1 MTTIDKRRGF
11 GAGSDA
17 AQQATQRAI
26 DTNVPNH
33 VKNGVLLQ
41 GITIAAGAS
50 VAVPHKLQRTPNGWQ
65 KMRTTG
71 AGAGG
76 DLVEVTAD
84 SNTVT
89 FKRNG
94 VGATGS
100 LTFDIWV
107 F

>member
-1 MTTIDKRRGF
+1 MTIIDKRRGF
-11 GAGSDA
+11 GEGADA
-17 AQQATQRAI
+17 AQQAAQRAI

-33 VKNGVLLQ
+33 IKTGVLLQ
-41 GITIAAGAS
+41 GITIGAGAS
-50 VAVPHKLQRTPNGWQ
+50 VATPHKLERVPTGWQ

-71 AGAGG
+71 SGAGG
-76 DLVEVTAD
+76 DLVEVSAD
-84 SNTVT
+84 RNTIT

-94 VGATGS
+94 IGATGS